1 MTAMVRIW
9 SPYSTMVHS
18 PASSGEG
25 KVKERTCVIMCHDLT
40 DPGPCP
46 PPPHSPQCALP

>member
-25 KVKERTCVIMCHDLT
+25 IMFEDMCHHHVL
-40 DPGPCP
+40 
-46 PPPHSPQCALP
+46 